1 MQNTFDVIGQP
12 NYGYPQPQQYQQQ
25 YYNAPQQQNKPA
37 EPEVK
42 VDIGTGFNFTTVKD
56 NEPADDSMVIHTD
69 IPIEMSAPKKTRRK
83 SNSTNHVTDIVKA
96 PAEGGEIVED
106 MPTINTYFET
116 AGMIKQ
122 SMDQIDVVMSD
133 LKREFDEVR
142 HSRTLKNKYNTIVGL
157 AGNMANLAEA
167 RISAIKE
174 LNNCISKSNDM
185 DYKRLK
191 DRRDAMAGAG
201 SGDEKAVMDFY
212 RAIVADPNL
221 VLGQPGQRIPD
232 NLVQQVQNQMMP
244 PMPPQGNVTSG
255 IIRAPQ
261 DNMAAQNQMA
271 DLTQDSGYINY
282 MANMPASMGNI
293 LMEQNPDVQECVVFD
308 ASTGAKWFQV
318 MNVKTG
324 QPIPNMQITDQMFME
339 DTVLNPKTKTAQ
351 NTNLG
356 KSYPLII
363 INDNV
368 TQNY

>member
-1 MQNTFDVIGQP
+1 MQNTFDVIGEP

-25 YYNAPQQQNKPA
+25 QPYYNYPPQPQK
-37 EPEVK
+37 EPEPEIK
-42 VDIGTGFNFTTVKD
+42 VDIGSGLNFTTVKD
-56 NEPADDSMVIHTD
+56 TETSNKMVVHSDLPIDTTPA
-69 IPIEMSAPKKTRRK
+69 KKSSKKK
-83 SNSTNHVTDIVKA
+83 SSSNNQVTDIVKA
-96 PAEGGEIVED
+96 PEDTAIVED
-106 MPTINTYFET
+106 IPTINTYLET

-122 SMDQIDVVMSD
+122 SMDQIDTVMID

-142 HSRTLKNKYNTIVGL
+142 NSRTMKNKYNTIVGL
-157 AGNMANLAEA
+157 AGNMADLAEA

-191 DRRDAMAGAG
+191 DRRDAMVSSA
-201 SGDEKAVMDFY
+201 GDEKAVMDFY

-221 VLGQPGQRIPD
+221 VLGQPGQRVPD
-232 NLVQQVQNQMMP
+232 NLIQQVQAQM
-244 PMPPQGNVTSG
+244 MPPQGNVASG
-255 IIRAPQ
+255 IIRAPE
-261 DNMAAQNQMA
+261 DNAMQAQMA
-271 DLTQDSGYINY
+271 GLTQDAGYVNY

-293 LMEQNPDVQECVVFD
+293 LMEQNPDIQECVVFD
-308 ASTGAKWFQV
+308 ASTGGKWFQV

-351 NTNLG
+351 NINLG
-356 KSYPLII
+356 KTYPLVI

-368 TQNY
+368 TSNY

>member
-1 MQNTFDVIGQP
+1 
-12 NYGYPQPQQYQQQ
+12 
-25 YYNAPQQQNKPA
+25 
-37 EPEVK
+37 
-42 VDIGTGFNFTTVKD
+42 
-56 NEPADDSMVIHTD
+56 
-69 IPIEMSAPKKTRRK
+69 
-83 SNSTNHVTDIVKA
+83 
-96 PAEGGEIVED
+96 
-106 MPTINTYFET
+106 
-116 AGMIKQ
+116 
-122 SMDQIDVVMSD
+122 
-133 LKREFDEVR
+133 
-142 HSRTLKNKYNTIVGL
+142 
-157 AGNMANLAEA
+157 
-167 RISAIKE
+167 
-174 LNNCISKSNDM
+174 M

-212 RAIVADPNL
+212 RSIVADPNL

-244 PMPPQGNVTSG
+244 MQPQANVTSG

-261 DNMAAQNQMA
+261 DNVAAQNQMS
-271 DLTQDSGYINY
+271 DLAHDSGYINY

-293 LMEQNPDVQECVVFD
+293 LIEQNPDVQECVVFD

>member
-12 NYGYPQPQQYQQQ
+12 NFGYQQQQMQQQ
-25 YYNAPQQQNKPA
+25 YYNNYQQPQQPQKPA
-37 EPEVK
+37 EPEIK
-42 VDIGTGFNFTTVKD
+42 VDIGSGLNFTTVKD
-56 NEPADDSMVIHTD
+56 NEPADSKMVIHADLPVETT
-69 IPIEMSAPKKTRRK
+69 PAKKSRK
-83 SNSTNHVTDIVKA
+83 KSTPHQVTDIVKA
-96 PAEGGEIVED
+96 PEDQGIVED

-221 VLGQPGQRIPD
+221 VLGQPGQRISD
-232 NLVQQVQNQMMP
+232 NVVQQVQSQMI
-244 PMPPQGNVTSG
+244 PMQPQQNVATG
-255 IIRAPQ
+255 IIRAPEDGSAIQ
-261 DNMAAQNQMA
+261 AQMA
-271 DLTQDSGYINY
+271 GLAQDTGYMNY

-293 LMEQNPDVQECVVFD
+293 LMEQNPDIQECVVFD
-308 ASTGAKWFQV
+308 ASTGGKWFQV
-318 MNVKTG
+318 MNTKTG

-356 KSYPLII
+356 KTYPLII

-368 TQNY
+368 AGNY